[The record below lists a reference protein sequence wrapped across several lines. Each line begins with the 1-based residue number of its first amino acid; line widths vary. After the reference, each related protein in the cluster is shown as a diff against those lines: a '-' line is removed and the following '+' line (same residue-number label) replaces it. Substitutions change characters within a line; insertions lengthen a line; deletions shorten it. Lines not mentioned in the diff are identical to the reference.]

1 MKKYYIMVV
10 ASLFLSG
17 GGNVFA
23 QDDTSLNNL
32 TVDKYTTV
40 STTTAYDYI
49 NFTTSDTTLDYTSRI
64 TIKEGINV
72 GDGVTAVLE
81 NQSSQS
87 SVRLATGSED
97 ITITGASA
105 DTSTLVFRGRYIDG
119 GIDTGDNPLFT
130 TSINLKDVTFAMQ
143 RRITGTYGANGLELK
158 SLNAEDSI
166 IQIYQKVSTSSG
178 SETIIKT
185 AEGISLNRS
194 QLFVDTGA
202 QLTLSSNTSSSE
214 GLPISLTDSI
224 MAIDGGIVFEK
235 RPAAFQFSGENIL
248 TGSTGYT
255 LASASINDG
264 ATLIVSGGNKTITTI
279 DNSNGLKNATLKVEE
294 GILTVGS
301 ATANLTMSGSNIV
314 ADGSL
319 SASSTQFDFSG
330 KNSISGSGTV
340 DLKVNLGA
348 SQLYIT
354 SKNFTTGKEIHV
366 KSADAIA
373 SIGQDSNTVKSAVN
387 FTGNIQADN
396 GKLIITGGSV
406 INSEERASKTFV
418 INNGA
423 TAEIDNA
430 TIYVVSSRICA
441 GVFNGTIVTYGS
453 NTGGT
458 RDYSLSFGAW
468 NFGGSQRSTEIAK
481 NVILGANAAANVNA
495 SSATFFGIYGTVI
508 SQVATQGAL
517 KSNENAPLMI
527 YKDTTLTLKTT
538 DAFAVGGATS
548 QKTSDFNFYA
558 GAQNITLD
566 IDATNNI
573 GRLVYGSASTE
584 VKLDVASGAVLTI
597 GSIVLS
603 EGGRSSQNHS

>member
-1 MKKYYIMVV
+1 
-10 ASLFLSG
+10 
-17 GGNVFA
+17 
-23 QDDTSLNNL
+23 
-32 TVDKYTTV
+32 
-40 STTTAYDYI
+40 
-49 NFTTSDTTLDYTSRI
+49 
-64 TIKEGINV
+64 
-72 GDGVTAVLE
+72 
-81 NQSSQS
+81 
-87 SVRLATGSED
+87 
-97 ITITGASA
+97 
-105 DTSTLVFRGRYIDG
+105 
-119 GIDTGDNPLFT
+119 
-130 TSINLKDVTFAMQ
+130 MQ
-143 RRITGTYGANGLELK
+143 RRVKNGCALELETF
-158 SLNAEDSI
+158 SAEDSI
-166 IQIYQKVSTSSG
+166 IQIYQKAYTSTG
-178 SETIIKT
+178 TETKISAT
-185 AEGISLNRS
+185 NNISLINS
-194 QLFVDTGA
+194 QILVDSGA
-202 QLTLSSNTSSSE
+202 QLTLSSSS
-214 GLPISLTDSI
+214 PISLTDSI
-224 MAIDGGIVFEK
+224 IAVDGSLGT
-235 RPAAFQFSGENIL
+235 ASYSFSGENIL

-255 LASASINDG
+255 LASATINDG

-294 GILTVGS
+294 GTLTVGS

-314 ADGSL
+314 ADGTL

-340 DLKVNLGA
+340 DLKVNIGA

-366 KSADAIA
+366 NSADAIA

-406 INSEERASKTFV
+406 INSEESSTYKTFV

-430 TIYVVSSRICA
+430 TIYVASSRICA
-441 GVFNGTIVTYGS
+441 GVFNGTIITDGR
-453 NTGGT
+453 NTGGS

-481 NVILGANAAANVNA
+481 NVILGANATANVNA
-495 SSATFFGIYGTVI
+495 SGATFFGIYGTVT

-573 GRLVYGSASTE
+573 GRLVYGNASTE

-603 EGGRSSQNHS
+603 EGEGVVKVILNDMLQNGSLVVSDMDSILTGYASTGSSSQLSFIDEGGNVRVLNDNLFLERIGTTTSWNVFTVATQVPEPAEWAMIFGAIALSFVAYRRKK